1 MLPRS
6 IFIAFFLAASSLWS
20 QSRYGQQRG
29 YEKEIQNLIEKSDET
44 SYPLEKRISLAFA
57 AYQKSKK
64 ISEDGW
70 LLKTSEQLA
79 GLYEEAGRYDSIKK
93 YIKISFGI
101 AQKRKDIACL
111 GRLEVIQG
119 NYYYEKNESSPQAYY
134 HYQSAQRFFNITRDS
149 LSIAKNYLRIA
160 ILEKNGRDF
169 FRSKESSF
177 LALTYVGKDK
187 RIRSSICNNLG
198 IVYDELGD
206 LTKSLQYHHHS
217 LSLRRALNVPRL
229 EIQTL
234 NNIGTAYKDHRN
246 YEKAALYYQKALTY
260 DSIAEKYNEEY
271 ARIIDNRAHLHLLQG
286 KNSSLQDLKKALE
299 IRLKDEDHSGVVMS
313 CLHLGEYYLKKD
325 SLDPAITYAGKSY
338 EFAVKDHNYRDAL
351 QGLKLLSAIYENKK
365 DYKKALEY
373 SSRYNHLLERLHK
386 EEIKLQEKFADIRYT
401 SRQLKK
407 DNAYLKNESRLQSS
421 LKRLWTGVALLLFFL
436 SLVLFLWMRQK
447 LKNKNLRYQKKEQE
461 LSEDI
466 YTLMLDNEQ
475 KLGEGRRMERSRI
488 MKELHD
494 GVINELYG
502 IRIAM
507 EGLNDD
513 PDIQRKQL
521 RYSYIQKI
529 NDTENQIKNIV
540 NDMGFQLPFSNG
552 FTSMLRHLFESKKMF
567 SISIIHNAEKIEWDI
582 VPSFIKMNIY
592 RIIQETLHNTIKHSG
607 AGQYRLEFLHKDDL
621 LQLIISDNGT
631 ASSQISNSHGMGIH
645 NIKHRIRLM
654 QGVVQISTIK
664 SFTYTI
670 EIPLSANQ
678 N

>member
-1 MLPRS
+1 MLPRY
-6 IFIAFFLAASSLWS
+6 IFIAFFLAASSLWC
-20 QSRYGQQRG
+20 QSRHSQQSV
-29 YEKEIQNLIEKSDET
+29 YEKEIQGLIEKSDET
-44 SYPLEKRISLAFA
+44 SYTLEKRLSLAFA

-64 ISEDGW
+64 IPKNGL

-79 GLYEEAGRYDSIKK
+79 GLYQEAGKYDSIKK
-93 YIKISFGI
+93 YISISSQE
-101 AQKRKDIACL
+101 ARKTKDVGCL

-134 HYQSAQRFFNITRDS
+134 HYQLAQRFFNRSKDS
-149 LSIAKNYLRIA
+149 LSMAKNYLRIA

-177 LALTYVGKDK
+177 LALPYAGGDK
-187 RIRSSICNNLG
+187 RIQSSIYNNLG

-206 LTKSLQYHHHS
+206 LKKSLQYHHHS
-217 LSLRRALNVPRL
+217 LSLRRELNLPRL

-246 YEKAALYYQKALTY
+246 YKKAESYYQKALIY
-260 DSIAEKYNEEY
+260 DSIAEKYSEEY

-286 KNSSLQDLKKALE
+286 KKSSVQDLKKALE
-299 IRLKDEDHSGVVMS
+299 IRLKEENHSGVVMS
-313 CLHLGEYYLKKD
+313 YLHLGEYYLKKD
-325 SLDPAITYAGKSY
+325 SLDQAIVYAGKSH

-351 QGLKLLSAIYENKK
+351 QGLKLLSLIYENKK

-373 SSRYNHLLERLHK
+373 SGRYNHLLERLHK
-386 EEIKLQEKFADIRYT
+386 EELQLHEKFADIRYT
-401 SRQLKK
+401 SWQLKK
-407 DNAYLKNESRLQSS
+407 DNAHLKNESRLQTN
-421 LKRLWTGVALLLFFL
+421 LKRLWTGVALLLFLL
-436 SLVLFLWMRQK
+436 SLMLFLWMRQK

-461 LSEDI
+461 FSEDI
-466 YTLMLDNEQ
+466 YALMLDNEQ
-475 KLGEGRRMERSRI
+475 KLSEGRRMERSRI

-513 PDIQRKQL
+513 PDTQRKQL

-540 NDMGFQLPFSNG
+540 NDMDVSLPFSNG
-552 FTSMLRHLFESKKMF
+552 FLSMLHHLFENKKMF
-567 SISIIHNAEKIEWDI
+567 SIRIIHNAEKIEWDT
-582 VPSFIKMNIY
+582 VPSSIKMNVY

-607 AGQYRLEFLHKDDL
+607 AGHYQLEFLQKDNL
-621 LQLIISDNGT
+621 LQLVISDNGA
-631 ASSQISNSHGMGIH
+631 ASSQISSSHGMGIH
-645 NIKHRIRLM
+645 NIQNRIELM
-654 QGVVQISTIK
+654 QGNVQISTVK

-670 EIPLSANQ
+670 EIPLSPNQ
-678 N
+678 D